1 MGEFVG
7 GFSAFFGIQSSLVV
21 EFMMGVIFALE
32 EAQKASYSFLWLEC
46 DCSLVYSTFYART
59 QVPWIIRNRWNKYLA
74 YCTGIA
80 FKVSHIFRE
89 GNHCADK
96 LVNLCFLHRQ
106 NFVWYRSLLPSIL
119 LDFFHNTY
127 KLLMFRLA

>member
-59 QVPWIIRNRWNKYLA
+59 QVPWIIRNRWNKYL
-74 YCTGIA
+74 
-80 FKVSHIFRE
+80 
-89 GNHCADK
+89 
-96 LVNLCFLHRQ
+96 NLCFLHRQ
-106 NFVWYRSLLPSIL
+106 NFVRYRSLLPSIL